1 MINTHGNQYIYVF
14 LHKDPAKLE
23 NTYKLGWNIFIWV
36 YFYDFPGTPA
46 YQEASTSIGV

>member
-1 MINTHGNQYIYVF
+1 MELNVSMFF

-23 NTYKLGWNIFIWV
+23 NTYKLGRNIFIWV
-36 YFYDFPGTPA
+36 YFYDFPSTPA